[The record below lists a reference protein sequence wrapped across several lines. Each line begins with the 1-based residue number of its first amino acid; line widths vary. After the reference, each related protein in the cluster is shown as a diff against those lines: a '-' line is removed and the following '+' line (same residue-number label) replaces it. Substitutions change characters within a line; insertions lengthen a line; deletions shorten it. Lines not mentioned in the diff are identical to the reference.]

1 MTPDPR
7 DTALL
12 RACPCVAVPRY
23 GELAQAEFGQRVLVA
38 SNGVFLEVRRAW
50 LDCVVRI
57 SELRDTP
64 PLPYGAL
71 AERISFTFGVIPV
84 ALLDEFVA
92 VGRDALPDEVAG
104 ALIYDRCNNTLRL
117 AVHDAIH
124 AGPADVRYR
133 MPALG
138 PGEELA
144 VDLHTHGR
152 LPAFWS
158 ATDDADDQGV
168 KVCGVFGDV
177 QRESPSAAFRLA
189 INGAFWELSHPW
201 SSQRSELA
209 PTPEFSADRLTWLA
223 TRLTELTE
231 ISPWNT

>member
-7 DTALL
+7 DAALH
-12 RACPCVAVPRY
+12 RTCPCVAVPRY
-23 GELAQAEFGQRVLVA
+23 GELVQSEFGQRVLVG
-38 SNGVFLEVRRAW
+38 SNGVFLEVRRSW

-57 SELRDTP
+57 SNLRDTP

-84 ALLDEFVA
+84 ALLDEFIA
-92 VGRDALPDEVAG
+92 VGRDALPNEVAG
-104 ALIYDRCNNTLRL
+104 ALICDRTRNTLRL
-117 AVHDAIH
+117 VVHDAIY

-138 PGEELA
+138 PCEELA

-168 KVCGVFGDV
+168 KVCGVFGDLH
-177 QRESPSAAFRLA
+177 REAPSAAFRLA
-189 INGAFWELSHPW
+189 INGAFWELPHPW
-201 SSQRSELA
+201 SSQRSEPA
-209 PTPEFSADRLTWLA
+209 PTPEFSAERLTRLA

-231 ISPWNT
+231 RSTWNT

>member
-1 MTPDPR
+1 MTPDAR
-7 DTALL
+7 DVASL

-38 SNGVFLEVRRAW
+38 SNGVFLEVRRSW

-57 SELRDTP
+57 SDLRDTP

-71 AERISFTFGVIPV
+71 AKHISFTFGVIPV

-92 VGRDALPDEVAG
+92 VGRDALPNEVAG
-104 ALIYDRCNNTLRL
+104 ALIYERTRNTLRL
-117 AVHDAIH
+117 VVHDAIH
-124 AGPADVRYR
+124 AGPADVQYR
-133 MPALG
+133 MPTLDHA
-138 PGEELA
+138 EELA

-168 KVCGVFGDV
+168 TVCGVFGDLH
-177 QRESPSAAFRLA
+177 REATSAAFRLA
-189 INGAFWELSHPW
+189 INGAFWELPHPW
-201 SSQRSELA
+201 SSQRSEPA
-209 PTPEFSADRLTWLA
+209 PTPEFSAERLTRLA
-223 TRLTELTE
+223 TRLTEFTE
-231 ISPWNT
+231 RSTWNT

>member
-12 RACPCVAVPRY
+12 RACPCVAMPCY
-23 GELAQAEFGQRVLVA
+23 GELAQAEIGQRVLVA

-57 SELRDTP
+57 SALRDTP

-71 AERISFTFGVIPV
+71 AERLSFTFGVIPV

-92 VGRDALPDEVAG
+92 VGRDALPNEVAG
-104 ALIYDRCNNTLRL
+104 ALIYDRTSNSLRL
-117 AVHDAIH
+117 VVHEAVR
-124 AGPADVRYR
+124 AGPAEVHYL

-177 QRESPSAAFRLA
+177 HREAPSAAFRLA
-189 INGAFWELSHPW
+189 INGAFWDLPHPW
-201 SSQRSELA
+201 SSQRGGSA
-209 PTPEFSADRLTWLA
+209 PTPEFDAEQLTRLA